1 MIYSQLKKYPFS
13 PEQLCK
19 LESEIEK
26 EGSFEKLMLK
36 KKALKKESG
45 TTVIAVY
52 KDIDQYKELFLTEEY
67 EPLRSIYDTAMP
79 WSFWGA
85 LYESLTKMKESE

>member
-26 EGSFEKLMLK
+26 AGDFEKLMFK
-36 KKALKKESG
+36 KKALKKEDG
-45 TTVIAVY
+45 TMVVAVY
-52 KDIDQYKELFLTEEY
+52 EDIEKYKELFLTEEY
-67 EPLRSIYDTAMP
+67 ESLRSIYDTQVP

-85 LYESLTKMKESE
+85 LYESLIKMKEAE